1 MAKEL
6 KEGTL
11 GRIFSLKW
19 IEKPNEERN
28 LNSANTHWTLMY
40 VKNKPQLYKTTD
52 NWEWFGKAVNL
63 FVENNVTN
71 PTELL
76 RELNKLIITM
86 YLDKCVTCV
95 KPCICISF
103 MN

>member
-52 NWEWFGKAVNL
+52 N
-63 FVENNVTN
+63 
-71 PTELL
+71 
-76 RELNKLIITM
+76 
-86 YLDKCVTCV
+86 
-95 KPCICISF
+95 
-103 MN
+103 